1 LATHTLFEG
10 EGMTKLL
17 SVEEAM
23 ELLQISKPT
32 MYRLTSKKKIP
43 FYKIG
48 GIVRFNEAHLMEWL
62 ESKGIK
68 PEGGEDV
75 RKAM

>member
-1 LATHTLFEG
+1 
-10 EGMTKLL
+10 MTKLL

-48 GIVRFNEAHLMEWL
+48 GIVRFSEAHLMAWL
-62 ESKGIK
+62 ESKGVQ
-68 PEGGEDV
+68 PEGGDDV